1 MLTGLSVDGQEPLR
15 ELVED
20 VSVVPVNHEWK
31 RRTRRT
37 LPIQQG
43 VGEERVHGPRY
54 HRLY

>member
-15 ELVED
+15 KLVED
-20 VSVVPVNHEWK
+20 VSVVPINREWK

-43 VGEERVHGPRY
+43 IGEEWVHGPHY
-54 HRLY
+54 H